1 MAGRAAY
8 QPASELFLEQVQGD
22 SLSCCPADGNSADLE
37 SVDTPSSDNSD
48 NRAWHLAQAVARA
61 PTGRDNAVHL
71 SKPTLTPQLCL
82 PRFLCRGTKSPVFG
96 AWSQCILSGLWWKLL
111 SLQPLHLIACLPRLS
126 CFRNVRQADLP
137 GHGKAGSYC
146 CPKEGP
152 GCLGS
157 HLLFCRPRETQL
169 LPGPCCRGLPL

>member
-82 PRFLCRGTKSPVFG
+82 PRFLCRGNQVASLRGLVAVHPQ
-96 AWSQCILSGLWWKLL
+96 WSLVETALFATLA
-111 SLQPLHLIACLPRLS
+111 PDCLP
-126 CFRNVRQADLP
+126 AE
-137 GHGKAGSYC
+137 A
-146 CPKEGP
+146 
-152 GCLGS
+152 
-157 HLLFCRPRETQL
+157 QL
-169 LPGPCCRGLPL
+169 LPQCEAGRPARSRQGWELLLSQRGSWLPW